1 MHIAKE
7 LLYNVS
13 SSNLN
18 RFLSEHD
25 IKNEQ
30 KMRYADHRVMLEQ
43 FIKDGLITI
52 GDLNDFFYRELLY
65 GHHRLMRV
73 YFMSAK
79 SCLQLKHKEGWD
91 ELMRKFQITDWDYN
105 QIIETIPQRAETIK
119 LATIQEERVAGELVR
134 IHLIFVFCMLKDTQ
148 SAVESECSYL
158 PVTIDLDQRCM
169 IVKVWNQ
176 NGLEK
181 DSRPQDQLDLVYD
194 TLEETLG
201 IEPDKE
207 RTVDPQNVLY
217 DMSKELFNMFFER
230 LPNIKAINEK
240 RQELDGI
247 IDTILKNIPLE
258 HVKQKNGK
266 LYMPNGIIDLEEE
279 LYKMIQQTALYDY
292 REDHALESLLPREE
306 KYVSKIRFSDRD
318 NLSANL
324 TGENGVDCIYDAKTF
339 MCIRDS
345 LDIVKRI
352 ISLTVNFPRDRGALQ
367 VKYEADNYGFL
378 TLHILDGKYYSETE
392 FQQIWELYK
401 EYERKRSNQ
410 TMYGSSAAV
419 DSKAM

>member
-134 IHLIFVFCMLKDTQ
+134 IHLIFLY
-148 SAVESECSYL
+148 VEGY
-158 PVTIDLDQRCM
+158 T
-169 IVKVWNQ
+169 
-176 NGLEK
+176 
-181 DSRPQDQLDLVYD
+181 
-194 TLEETLG
+194 
-201 IEPDKE
+201 
-207 RTVDPQNVLY
+207 
-217 DMSKELFNMFFER
+217 
-230 LPNIKAINEK
+230 K
-240 RQELDGI
+240 R
-247 IDTILKNIPLE
+247 
-258 HVKQKNGK
+258 
-266 LYMPNGIIDLEEE
+266 
-279 LYKMIQQTALYDY
+279 
-292 REDHALESLLPREE
+292 S
-306 KYVSKIRFSDRD
+306 
-318 NLSANL
+318 
-324 TGENGVDCIYDAKTF
+324 
-339 MCIRDS
+339 
-345 LDIVKRI
+345 
-352 ISLTVNFPRDRGALQ
+352 
-367 VKYEADNYGFL
+367 
-378 TLHILDGKYYSETE
+378 
-392 FQQIWELYK
+392 
-401 EYERKRSNQ
+401 RKRVFL
-410 TMYGSSAAV
+410 SSG
-419 DSKAM
+419 DN